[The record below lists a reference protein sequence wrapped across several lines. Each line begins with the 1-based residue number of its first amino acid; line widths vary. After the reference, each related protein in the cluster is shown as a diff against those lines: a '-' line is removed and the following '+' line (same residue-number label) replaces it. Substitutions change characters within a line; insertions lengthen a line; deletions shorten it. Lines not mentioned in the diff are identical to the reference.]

1 MEKEYPIPWWSI
13 VLPPL
18 YETMAAARRKMYST
32 MLAKGKV
39 INKLTTRLFIRDK

>member
-1 MEKEYPIPWWSI
+1 
-13 VLPPL
+13 
-18 YETMAAARRKMYST
+18 MAAARRKMYSN